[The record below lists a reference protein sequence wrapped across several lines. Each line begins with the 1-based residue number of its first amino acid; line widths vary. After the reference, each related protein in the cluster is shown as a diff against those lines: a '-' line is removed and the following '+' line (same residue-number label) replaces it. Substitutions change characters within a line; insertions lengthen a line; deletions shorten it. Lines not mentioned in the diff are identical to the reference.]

1 MHIFI
6 VFLFYLLLF
15 SQNLLPFQFR
25 QVRSWVR
32 ASSRG
37 IQKRAITSVN
47 QAILAEKYQAEPK
60 ILKNTSNQQKTKF
73 KKKLSKKNKKKVL
86 LPEEK
91 NGKTSQ
97 LFIIIIYINFIIITI
112 FIPTF
117 AFKNLAHNLSFAYN
131 TFLSA
136 LFASELQPSFAT

>member
-1 MHIFI
+1 
-6 VFLFYLLLF
+6 
-15 SQNLLPFQFR
+15 
-25 QVRSWVR
+25 VR

-73 KKKLSKKNKKKVL
+73 KKLSKKNKKKVL

-91 NGKTSQ
+91 RKNFST
-97 LFIIIIYINFIIITI
+97 FHNYYIYKFHNYYNFHS
-112 FIPTF
+112 
-117 AFKNLAHNLSFAYN
+117 NLRIQKSCA
-131 TFLSA
+131 
-136 LFASELQPSFAT
+136 

>member
-73 KKKLSKKNKKKVL
+73 KKKTLQ
-86 LPEEK
+86 EK
-91 NGKTSQ
+91 
-97 LFIIIIYINFIIITI
+97 
-112 FIPTF
+112 
-117 AFKNLAHNLSFAYN
+117 
-131 TFLSA
+131 
-136 LFASELQPSFAT
+136 

>member
-73 KKKLSKKNKKKVL
+73 KKNSPRKIKKKFFF
-86 LPEEK
+86 PK
-91 NGKTSQ
+91 KKGKTSQ

-112 FIPTF
+112 FIATF